1 MGLSGLLHGYTRRAL
16 WLARGLEPGLCG
28 LWGLP
33 LWPTDGIDPAAVS
46 IGELRR
52 AEPRGNRLHREGE
65 RRAEQNQLSGGRRLQ
80 RRRAAA
86 AAAAALAAL
95 AVAWL
100 S

>member
-1 MGLSGLLHGYTRRAL
+1 MAYQGCYIWLYVGGLSGWREVSRPGRC
-16 WLARGLEPGLCG
+16 GLCG
-28 LWGLP
+28 LSLGP
-33 LWPTDGIDPAAVS
+33 IDGINLAAVS

-86 AAAAALAAL
+86 AAAAALAG
-95 AVAWL
+95 L

>member
-1 MGLSGLLHGYTRRAL
+1 MAMRAGSLAGTGYLARPLRAL
-16 WLARGLEPGLCG
+16 SRAI
-28 LWGLP
+28 
-33 LWPTDGIDPAAVS
+33 DGINLAAVS

-52 AEPRGNRLHREGE
+52 AEPRGNQANHHEGE

>member
-1 MGLSGLLHGYTRRAL
+1 MAMWAGSRAGAGS
-16 WLARGLEPGLCG
+16 LAR
-28 LWGLP
+28 P
-33 LWPTDGIDPAAVS
+33 LWALRARSLGPNDGINLAAVS